1 MNLEALERL
10 RGWMRAKGFS
20 RFYVARPENFAWLV
34 GGANTLGMGEGVAYL
49 EVGEEV
55 VLHTSAIEHPRMV
68 EEEAPGLPVR
78 VHPWYAFPPPPSPN
92 DLEHDLTPLRLV
104 LSRGAQEAFAH
115 LGREAAMAVGEVV
128 RSARPEWTEY
138 ALAGALAVGEVVRSA
153 RPEWT
158 EYALAGALAEALW
171 GRGIRPLLL
180 LVAGEERLF
189 RHRHPLPKGK
199 PLGRAFMAVACAER
213 GGLVANLTR
222 MASFGHEE
230 VEARYRKVLEV
241 EAAAL
246 SASRPGATLAEVFAA
261 LQGAYARV
269 GFPLAWEEHHQ
280 GGVGGYRSREA
291 IATPGHPLVLEAGM
305 VLAWN
310 PSLSGAKVED
320 TFLLTEGG
328 LLNLTEDPF
337 WPMVEVEGRK
347 RPDLWREGG

>member
-1 MNLEALERL
+1 MDREAYRRL
-10 RGWMRAKGFS
+10 RRFMEKRGFP
-20 RFYVARPENFAWLV
+20 RFFVARPENFAWLL
-34 GGANTLGMGEGVAYL
+34 GGENTLGMGEGVAYL

-55 VLHTSAIEHPRMV
+55 VLHMSAIEHPRMV

-78 VHPWYAFPPPPSPN
+78 VYPWYAFPPPPSPS

-104 LSRGAQEAFAH
+104 LSREAQEAFSH

-138 ALAGALAVGEVVRSA
+138 ALAGALA
-153 RPEWT
+153 
-158 EYALAGALAEALW
+158 EALW
-171 GRGIRPLLL
+171 GRGLRPLLL
-180 LVAGEERLF
+180 LVAGEGRLF
-189 RHRHPLPKGK
+189 RHRHPLPKEG
-199 PLGRAFMAVACAER
+199 PLGRAFMAVVCAGR
-213 GGLVANLTR
+213 RGLVANLTR
-222 MASFGHEE
+222 MVSSGHPE

-246 SASRPGATLAEVFAA
+246 SASRPGATLGEVFAA

-269 GFPLAWEEHHQ
+269 GFPGAWEEHHQ
-280 GGVGGYRSREA
+280 GGVGGFRSREA

-305 VLAWN
+305 ALAWN
-310 PSLSGAKVED
+310 PSLAGAKVED

-337 WPMVEVEGRK
+337 WPAVEVGGRR
-347 RPDLWREGG
+347 RPDLFRNA